1 MTKNK
6 QFWAEPTKA
15 AYWVLGSRVSLK
27 MEKSTNIKYQVG
39 NDVSMSYE
47 QNKILIKILAPRF
60 GGLLRVLI
68 L

>member
-1 MTKNK
+1 
-6 QFWAEPTKA
+6 
-15 AYWVLGSRVSLK
+15 

-47 QNKILIKILAPRF
+47 QNKIKIKILAPRF